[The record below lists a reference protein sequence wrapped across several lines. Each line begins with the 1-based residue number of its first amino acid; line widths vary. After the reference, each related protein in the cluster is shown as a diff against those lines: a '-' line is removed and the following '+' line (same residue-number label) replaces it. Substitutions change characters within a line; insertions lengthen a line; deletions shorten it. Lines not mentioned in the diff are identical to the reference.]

1 MTERR
6 RSSFGFRGRVLGL
19 TAVLLIGATSLG
31 LVLQR
36 AVLLGSLSSE
46 VDDSLEQEREEIVR
60 LSTGR
65 DPDTGEPFGG
75 DVRAIF
81 DTFLSRN
88 VPGEGEVYVTIVDE
102 APYRTTLA
110 PGGVRLDRDADLVA
124 RWSALEAG
132 EWGAFDTAAGP
143 VRYLAVPL
151 VLEGSTT
158 GVFVVANFE
167 QQERD
172 EIENFIRT
180 EAIVSGLVLLI
191 ALSAAWLLAGRLLR
205 PVREVTDTAQSI
217 TETDLSRRIP
227 VDTNDEVGRLA
238 DTFNDM
244 LDRLD
249 TAFATQRRF
258 VADAGHELRT
268 PITVVRGHLELMGDD
283 PVDRAETVALVTD
296 ELDRMARIVND
307 LLLLAKAEQTDFVAP
322 EPVELSELTA
332 EVFMKSRALGDR
344 TWRLER
350 TGEGEVLLDPQRVSQ
365 ALLNLA
371 RNAVEHTTAGDE
383 VSVGSTVRGE
393 TVSFWLSDRGPGI
406 PPADR
411 ARIFER
417 FDRGS
422 APDPRREGA
431 GLGLSIVQ
439 AIVDA
444 HHGTVEVADT
454 PGGGATFTISLPRH
468 RSAAA
473 RPGRT
478 TTPDER
484 TTA

>member
-1 MTERR
+1 M
-6 RSSFGFRGRVLGL
+6 
-19 TAVLLIGATSLG
+19 
-31 LVLQR
+31 
-36 AVLLGSLSSE
+36 
-46 VDDSLEQEREEIVR
+46 
-60 LSTGR
+60 
-65 DPDTGEPFGG
+65 
-75 DVRAIF
+75 
-81 DTFLSRN
+81 
-88 VPGEGEVYVTIVDE
+88 YVTIVDG

-124 RWSALEAG
+124 RWSALETG
-132 EWGAFDTAAGP
+132 EWGAFDTTAGP

-151 VLEGSTT
+151 VVGGVTA

-167 QQERD
+167 RQER
-172 EIENFIRT
+172 EEVESFIRT

-191 ALSAAWLLAGRLLR
+191 ALSTAWLLAGRLLR
-205 PVREVTDTAQSI
+205 PVREVTDTARSI
-217 TETDLSRRIP
+217 TETDLARRIP

-238 DTFNDM
+238 ATFNGM

-283 PVDRAETVALVTD
+283 PVERAETIALVTD

-307 LLLLAKAEQTDFVAP
+307 LLLLAKAEQTDFVSLA
-322 EPVELSELTA
+322 PVELSELTA
-332 EVFMKSRALGDR
+332 EVLMKARALGDR
-344 TWRLER
+344 SWRLDR
-350 TGEGEVLLDPQRVSQ
+350 TGEGEVHLDPQRVSQ

-371 RNAVEHTTAGDE
+371 RNAVEHTTNGDE
-383 VSVGSTVRGE
+383 ISVGSAVHDEHIT
-393 TVSFWLSDRGPGI
+393 FWLSDRGPGI
-406 PPADR
+406 PHGDHQ
-411 ARIFER
+411 RIFER

-444 HHGTVEVADT
+444 HGGSVEAGDT
-454 PGGGATFTISLPRH
+454 PGGGATFTISIPRQ
-468 RSAAA
+468 RGVAA
-473 RPGRT
+473 RAGRAT
-478 TTPDER
+478 TVDER